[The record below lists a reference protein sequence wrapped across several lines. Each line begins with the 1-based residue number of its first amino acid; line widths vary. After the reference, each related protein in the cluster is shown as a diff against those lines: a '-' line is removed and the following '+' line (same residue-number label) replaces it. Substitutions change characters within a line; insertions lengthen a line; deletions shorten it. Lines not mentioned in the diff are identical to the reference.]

1 MIDPTVQMV
10 KLDNHTTPE
19 EVARWCGGEV
29 TILPK
34 ETGTGLPIYITVPT
48 DDGPKLVA
56 PGEWI
61 CKTASGGLLTAEDIT
76 NDVLRRMIR
85 E

>member
-10 KLDNHTTPE
+10 KLDNYTTPD

-29 TILPK
+29 TILPE

-48 DDGPKLVA
+48 VNGPRLAA

-61 CKTASGGLLTAEDIT
+61 YKIGGGFMTTPEIT
-76 NDVLRRMIR
+76 SETLKGMIKG
-85 E
+85 